1 MTREEQLL
9 IAQDLADRFADYMV
23 KINVTLPQPKAVISL
38 ETAIAFA
45 LVYAD
50 EFATGQA
57 AAMREQAGLDWKPI
71 AELGTE
77 KRCVFVTGPD
87 DWPSVEVYNMPP
99 FVNNQGRLV
108 AFSQNSS
115 NMGSMHWVTHFAEM
129 GDGPLPATG
138 EVGRG

>member
-1 MTREEQLL
+1 MTREERAREAVAQAMASKHWAGLVRDGKDDDWGAIKSREA
-9 IAQDLADRFADYMV
+9 IAACLAFAD
-23 KINVTLPQPKAVISL
+23 A
-38 ETAIAFA
+38 E
-45 LVYAD
+45 
-50 EFATGQA
+50 A
-57 AAMREQAGLDWKPI
+57 AAMRERAGLDWKPI

-99 FVNNQGRLV
+99 FVNNAGRLV

-129 GDGPLPATG
+129 GEGPLPTTG